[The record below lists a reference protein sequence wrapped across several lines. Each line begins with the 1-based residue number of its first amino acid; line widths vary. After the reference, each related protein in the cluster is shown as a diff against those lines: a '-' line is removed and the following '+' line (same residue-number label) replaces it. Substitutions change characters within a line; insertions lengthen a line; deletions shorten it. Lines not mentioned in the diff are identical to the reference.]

1 MTIHGLNEAY
11 WEVAMTEKKSDALVF
26 FGATGDLA
34 FKKIFPALQGMVK
47 HGTLDAP
54 VIGVA
59 KAGWNVERFRAYA
72 RESVEKHGDIDES
85 SFSRLSSLLRYVD
98 GDYRD
103 PATFD
108 ALCRELDGASLPTH
122 YLAIP
127 PSMFSVVIRG
137 LESIPCSKA
146 GRVVVE
152 KPFGR
157 DLASSRELN
166 EVLHKVFDES
176 AIFRIDHYL
185 GKMPV
190 MNILF
195 FRFTNSFLE
204 PFWNRNYVDCIKVTM
219 AEKFGI
225 AGRGKFFDETGT
237 IRDVVQ
243 NHLMQIVGLLAMEPP
258 IGADVDSM
266 RDEVV
271 KVFKSIRPL
280 NPGGVVRG
288 QFVGYHNEEGV
299 APGSAIETYAAVR
312 LFIDSWR
319 WEGVPFYVRT
329 GKNLPVT
336 ATEVFVELRRPP
348 QKVFSGR
355 AFEPGKPNY
364 VRFRIGPDMAI
375 AIGAKVLKGKGPQ
388 VQDVEM
394 IVSSEPSPE
403 GVGPYELLLSEAMSG
418 NTILF
423 TREDAVEAAWRVVDP
438 ILGDVT
444 PVHTYDPGTWGPKA
458 ANELIGEH
466 GPWPDP
472 AV

>member
-1 MTIHGLNEAY
+1 MTGI
-11 WEVAMTEKKSDALVF
+11 KSDALVF

-34 FKKIFPALQGMVK
+34 FKKIFPALQGMVR

-59 KAGWNVERFRAYA
+59 KAGWNVEQFRAYA
-72 RESVEKHGDIDES
+72 RESVEKHGGVDEF
-85 SFSRLSSLLRYVD
+85 SFSKLSSLLRYVD
-98 GDYRD
+98 GDYRE
-103 PATFD
+103 PATFN
-108 ALCRELDGASLPTH
+108 ALCRELGDARLPTY

-137 LESIPCSKA
+137 LGSIPCSKV
-146 GRVVVE
+146 GRVIVE

-157 DLASSRELN
+157 NRASSRELN
-166 EVLHKVFDES
+166 EALHKVFDES

-185 GKMPV
+185 GKTPV

-195 FRFTNSFLE
+195 FRFANSFLE
-204 PFWNRNYVDCIKVTM
+204 PFWSRHYIDCVKVTM

-225 AGRGKFFDETGT
+225 TGRGKFYDEAGA

-243 NHLMQIVGLLAMEPP
+243 NHLMQVVGLLAMEPP

-280 NPGGVVRG
+280 DPGSVIRG
-288 QFVGYHNEEGV
+288 QFVGYRDEDGV
-299 APGSAIETYAAVR
+299 APGSTVETYAAVR
-312 LFIDSWR
+312 LLIDSWR
-319 WEGVPFYVRT
+319 WEGVPFYVRA

-348 QKVFSGR
+348 QKVFSGLTL
-355 AFEPGKPNY
+355 EPGRPNY

-375 AIGAKVLKGKGPQ
+375 AIGAKVLKGMGPKA
-388 VQDVEM
+388 QDVEM
-394 IVSSEPSPE
+394 IVSHEPSPE

-423 TREDAVEAAWRVVDP
+423 TREDAVDAAWQVVDP
-438 ILGDVT
+438 VLGNVT
-444 PVHTYDPGTWGPKA
+444 PVHTYEPGTWGPKA
-458 ANELIGEH
+458 ADELIGEH

-472 AV
+472 VV

>member
-1 MTIHGLNEAY
+1 MTG
-11 WEVAMTEKKSDALVF
+11 KKSDALVF

-34 FKKIFPALQGMVK
+34 FKKIFPALQSMVR
-47 HGTLDAP
+47 HGTLDTP
-54 VIGVA
+54 IIGVA
-59 KAGWNVERFRAYA
+59 KAGWSAEQFRAYA
-72 RESVEKHGDIDES
+72 RESMEKHGGVDES
-85 SFSRLSSLLRYVD
+85 SFAKLSSLLRYVD
-98 GDYRD
+98 GDYRE
-103 PATFD
+103 PSTFD
-108 ALCRELDGASLPTH
+108 ALCSELGDARLPTH

-127 PSMFSVVIRG
+127 PSMFSIVIRG
-137 LESIPCSKA
+137 LGSIPCSKA

-157 DLASSRELN
+157 DLVSSRELN
-166 EVLHKVFDES
+166 VALHKVFDES

-185 GKMPV
+185 GKTPV

-195 FRFTNSFLE
+195 FRFANSFLE
-204 PFWNRNYVDCIKVTM
+204 PFWSRHYIDCVKVTM

-225 AGRGKFFDETGT
+225 AGRGKFYDEAGA

-243 NHLMQIVGLLAMEPP
+243 NHLMQVVGLLAMEPP

-280 NPGGVVRG
+280 DLGSVVRG
-288 QFVGYHNEEGV
+288 QFVGYHDEDGV
-299 APGSAIETYAAVR
+299 APGSTVETYAAVR
-312 LFIDSWR
+312 FLIDSWR
-319 WEGVPFYVRT
+319 WEGVPFYVRA
-329 GKNLPVT
+329 GKNMPIT

-375 AIGAKVLKGKGPQ
+375 AIGAKVLKGMSYQPQ
-388 VQDVEM
+388 DMEM
-394 IVSSEPSPE
+394 IVSREPSPE

-423 TREDAVEAAWRVVDP
+423 TREDAVDAAWRVVDP
-438 ILGDVT
+438 VLGNVT
-444 PVHTYDPGTWGPKA
+444 PIHTYEPGTWGPKA
-458 ANELIGEH
+458 ADELIREH

-472 AV
+472 VA